1 MFKLPK
7 SNKKKMSQSCQDFV
21 VVNYAVDTSTK
32 LDLIFWNRA
41 GSKREKKME
50 DEQASRLQ

>member
-1 MFKLPK
+1 MP
-7 SNKKKMSQSCQDFV
+7 QSCQDFV